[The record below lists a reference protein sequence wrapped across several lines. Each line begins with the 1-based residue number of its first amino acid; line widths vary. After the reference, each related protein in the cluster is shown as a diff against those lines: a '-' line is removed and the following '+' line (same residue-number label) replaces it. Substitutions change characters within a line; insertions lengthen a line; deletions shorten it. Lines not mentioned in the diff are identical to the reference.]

1 MNEPQRPCLPWRVR
15 ATSRSFSRSFLGCTS
30 RRPETPRDACPNPHH
45 HRQILFPLLA
55 HLLPLWQAMRTLHLS
70 CGMRCRK
77 SGALCP
83 WLGHAR
89 APKLRAAH
97 CSVEGA
103 GRVAL
108 RPRTFVAVGLT
119 AATSRCILLVDPR
132 PRPSLLKGSPAA
144 AQNPLGRRYQPT
156 VLPQPVVRTTHGSR
170 GTRSR
175 EATAASPARPEESV
189 PPASE

>member
-89 APKLRAAH
+89 PKA
-97 CSVEGA
+97 
-103 GRVAL
+103 
-108 RPRTFVAVGLT
+108 
-119 AATSRCILLVDPR
+119 SRR
-132 PRPSLLKGSPAA
+132 SL
-144 AQNPLGRRYQPT
+144 LGRRRRPSC
-156 VLPQPVVRTTHGSR
+156 P
-170 GTRSR
+170 
-175 EATAASPARPEESV
+175 AASHLRGRRAHGCDFSVHPPRGPTPAAVSPKRKSGCGTESSWTEIPTHSSPTTSRANYARIPRNSFSRSDSSLACSTRGV
-189 PPASE
+189 GTAGL